1 MDYLIHN
8 NTKWVDT
15 GIKCQRCEH
24 RILRETYKDGK
35 PTDHF
40 ACERMGCTWT
50 NYHSNKMQLIEQD
63 SVRKANER

>member
-1 MDYLIHN
+1 MDYLIHD

-15 GIKCQRCEH
+15 GIKCPRCNNI
-24 RILRETYKDGK
+24 ILRETYNDDK

-50 NYHSNKMQLIEQD
+50 NYHSNIRQLIEQY
-63 SVRKANER
+63 SVPVGK

>member
-1 MDYLIHN
+1 MDYLIYN

-15 GIKCQRCEH
+15 GIKCQRCDH
-24 RILRETYKDGK
+24 KILRETYKDGK

-50 NYHSNKMQLIEQD
+50 NYHSNKMQLIDQD
-63 SVRKANER
+63 SNRVGK